1 MESVVLTDGI
11 SKRYGKTTALDD
23 LHLDVREGE
32 IFGFLGP
39 NGAGKTTTI
48 RILLNLIRPDSGSA
62 SIFGYDTRKQEM
74 QAKRMIGYLPGE
86 VALYDSLTPR
96 QLFKWCASLSGV
108 NDPTYAHELSE
119 RLGISDMDGNI
130 GKLSQGNKQKVG
142 LVQALLHRPKLVIL
156 DEPTN
161 ALDPL
166 VRAELYEILNEA
178 RSNGTTVFFSSHVL
192 AEAEAIC
199 DRVAIIRDGRLT
211 RVGSVTELK
220 SVAPRRVV
228 LTFDGPAPVNAYK
241 ALPDLTEIQQPA
253 PNMIELTT
261 RGTPEDLIQILAA
274 HPPSDIVWEEMSL
287 EEIFLGYY
295 RTRSS
300 FDHDA

>member
-1 MESVVLTDGI
+1 METVVMTDGI

-23 LHLDVREGE
+23 LHLEVREGE

-48 RILLNLIRPDSGSA
+48 RILLNLIRPDSGTA
-62 SIFGYDTRKQEM
+62 HIFGFNTRKQEM
-74 QAKRMIGYLPGE
+74 QAKRDLGYLPGE
-86 VALYDSLTPR
+86 VSLYNNLTPR
-96 QLFKWCASLSGV
+96 QLFTYCAALNGV
-108 NDPTYAHELSE
+108 DGIGHAIELSE
-119 RLGISDMDGNI
+119 RLGITDLDRNV

-142 LVQALLHRPKLVIL
+142 LVQALLHQPRLLIL

-166 VRAELYEILNEA
+166 VRAELYDILNEA
-178 RSNGTTVFFSSHVL
+178 RNRGTTVFFSSHVL

-220 SVAPRRVV
+220 SVAPRRVL
-228 LTFDGPAPVNAYK
+228 LTFDGPAPVDAYT

-253 PNMIELTT
+253 TNMIELTT
-261 RGTPEDLIQILAA
+261 RGIPEDLIQVLSA
-274 HPPSDIVWEEMSL
+274 HPPSDIIWQEMSL

-295 RTRSS
+295 RKRSTYQ
-300 FDHDA
+300 HDA